1 MDESGILS
9 IDNSEALFEVEYEE
23 VTESDQ
29 YENLSEAVGDAIS
42 KFGSTISK
50 LFSGNEEVSIAYLSS
65 IFALSEL
72 TVSLVEHCCSEET
85 SQMTLS
91 FNKVLDYTNKSVTG
105 LICAFES

>member
-9 IDNSEALFEVEYEE
+9 VTNSEALFEVEYEE

-50 LFSGNEEVSIAYLSS
+50 LFSGNEEVSVFNINFFFTLAPSLP
-65 IFALSEL
+65 IF
-72 TVSLVEHCCSEET
+72 
-85 SQMTLS
+85 
-91 FNKVLDYTNKSVTG
+91 KVL
-105 LICAFES
+105 

>member
-9 IDNSEALFEVEYEE
+9 VTNSEALFEVEYEE

-50 LFSGNEEVSIAYLSS
+50 LFSGNEEVNFLQ
-65 IFALSEL
+65 F
-72 TVSLVEHCCSEET
+72 
-85 SQMTLS
+85 S
-91 FNKVLDYTNKSVTG
+91 FLFPF
-105 LICAFES
+105 LCA

>member
-9 IDNSEALFEVEYEE
+9 VTNSEALFEVEYEE

-50 LFSGNEEVSIAYLSS
+50 LFSGNEEVNIL
-65 IFALSEL
+65 
-72 TVSLVEHCCSEET
+72 
-85 SQMTLS
+85 Q
-91 FNKVLDYTNKSVTG
+91 
-105 LICAFES
+105 